1 MSRTTIRTDSPGV
14 EPRHPCIL
22 NVPQV
27 IFLCIQGMSCVVIFN
42 EEHCR
47 VTALSGLWQMIEGA
61 ILEEGKTGD
70 ISEIV
75 LDLEVNFNEV
85 LKQRFN
91 L

>member
-1 MSRTTIRTDSPGV
+1 M
-14 EPRHPCIL
+14 
-22 NVPQV
+22 
-27 IFLCIQGMSCVVIFN
+27 
-42 EEHCR
+42 
-47 VTALSGLWQMIEGA
+47 TALSGLWQMIEGA